1 MIRREAEEY
10 FANSLQPN
18 LLILYPVCLE
28 ISDKLCVVV
37 GGGSVAERKV
47 LGLLTAGAQVRLISP
62 QLTRTLTQLA
72 DDGRIEWLER
82 GYSQG
87 DLAGALLIFAATDS
101 REVQE
106 AVFQEAARVGQLV
119 NVIDA
124 PARCSFHVPAV
135 VKRGDLTLAVSTGGK
150 SPAVAAMVKKQL
162 AENFGE
168 EYGLLLDL
176 ISRLRE
182 QVLTGD
188 RDSAKRKI
196 LFQNI
201 LHDDIVHWIKSGQRD
216 LLRRHLRTVLG
227 SDVDFDI
234 SQPGDK

>member
-1 MIRREAEEY
+1 M
-10 FANSLQPN
+10 
-18 LLILYPVCLE
+18 YPVCLE

-37 GGGSVAERKV
+37 GGGSVAERKI
-47 LGLLTAGAQVRLISP
+47 LGLLTAGAQVRVISP
-62 QLTRTLTQLA
+62 QLTGTLTQLA

-82 GYSQG
+82 GYAQG

-106 AVFQEAARVGQLV
+106 AVFQEAGRSGQLV

-124 PARCSFHVPAV
+124 PVRCSFHVPAV

-150 SPAVAAMVKKQL
+150 SPAVAAMVRRQL
-162 AENFGE
+162 AKNFGE

-182 QVLTGD
+182 QVLSGD
-188 RDSAKRKI
+188 GDSAKRKI

-201 LHDDIVHWIKSGQRD
+201 LHDDILHWIKSGQRD
-216 LLRRHLRTVLG
+216 LLRRHLRAVLG

-234 SQPGDK
+234 SQPGRDK

>member
-1 MIRREAEEY
+1 
-10 FANSLQPN
+10 
-18 LLILYPVCLE
+18 LYPVCLE

-47 LGLLTAGAQVRLISP
+47 LGLLTAGAQVRIISP
-62 QLTRTLTQLA
+62 QLTRPLTELA

-82 GYSQG
+82 GYTQG

-101 REVQE
+101 REAQE
-106 AVFQEAARVGQLV
+106 AVFKEAGQAGQLV

-135 VKRGDLTLAVSTGGK
+135 VRRGDLTLAISTGGK
-150 SPAVAAMVKKQL
+150 SPAVAAMVRKQL

-182 QVLTGD
+182 QVLTGEGN
-188 RDSAKRKI
+188 SSERKI

-216 LLRRHLRTVLG
+216 LLRKHLRAVLG

-234 SQPGDK
+234 SQPRDK

>member
-1 MIRREAEEY
+1 M
-10 FANSLQPN
+10 
-18 LLILYPVCLE
+18 YPVCLE
-28 ISDKLCVVV
+28 ISHILCVVV
-37 GGGSVAERKV
+37 GGGSVAERKI
-47 LGLLTAGAQVRLISP
+47 LGLLTAGAQVRVISP
-62 QLTRTLTQLA
+62 QLTGTLAQLA
-72 DDGRIEWLER
+72 DDGHIEWLER
-82 GYSQG
+82 GYAQG
-87 DLAGALLIFAATDS
+87 DLTGALLIFAATDS

-106 AVFQEAARVGQLV
+106 AVFREADRAGQLV

-124 PARCSFHVPAV
+124 PTRCSFHVPAV

-150 SPAVAAMVKKQL
+150 SPAVAAMVRKQL

-182 QVLTGD
+182 QVLTGEGN
-188 RDSAKRKI
+188 SSERKI

-216 LLRRHLRTVLG
+216 LLRKHLRAVLG
-227 SDVDFDI
+227 SDIDFDI
-234 SQPGDK
+234 SQPRDK

>member
-1 MIRREAEEY
+1 M
-10 FANSLQPN
+10 
-18 LLILYPVCLE
+18 YPVCLE

-47 LGLLTAGAQVRLISP
+47 LGLLTAGAQVRIITP
-62 QLTRTLTQLA
+62 QLTRSLARLA

-82 GYSQG
+82 GYAQG

-101 REVQE
+101 REVQKAVCKE
-106 AVFQEAARVGQLV
+106 AGQAGQLV

-135 VKRGDLTLAVSTGGK
+135 VQRGDLTLAVSTGGK
-150 SPAVAAMVKKQL
+150 SPAVAAMIRKQL
-162 AENFGE
+162 AQSYGE

-182 QVLTGD
+182 QVLAGEGN
-188 RDSAKRKI
+188 SSERKI

-201 LHDDIVHWIKSGQRD
+201 LHDDIVHWIKSGQKD
-216 LLRRHLRTVLG
+216 LLRRHLRAVLG

-234 SQPGDK
+234 SQPGRDT

>member
-1 MIRREAEEY
+1 MY
-10 FANSLQPN
+10 S
-18 LLILYPVCLE
+18 VCLE

-47 LGLLTAGAQVRLISP
+47 LGLLTAGAQVRIISP
-62 QLTRTLTQLA
+62 QLTRPLTELA
-72 DDGRIEWLER
+72 DAGRIEWLER
-82 GYSQG
+82 GYTQG

-101 REVQE
+101 RKVQE
-106 AVFQEAARVGQLV
+106 AVFKEAGQAGQLV

-135 VKRGDLTLAVSTGGK
+135 VRRGDLTLAVSTGGK
-150 SPAVAAMVKKQL
+150 SPAVAAMVRKQL

-182 QVLTGD
+182 QVLTGKGN
-188 RDSAKRKI
+188 SSERKI

-216 LLRRHLRTVLG
+216 LLRKHLRAVLG
-227 SDVDFDI
+227 SDIDFDI
-234 SQPGDK
+234 SQPRDK

>member
-1 MIRREAEEY
+1 MRI
-10 FANSLQPN
+10 
-18 LLILYPVCLE
+18 
-28 ISDKLCVVV
+28 
-37 GGGSVAERKV
+37 
-47 LGLLTAGAQVRLISP
+47 ISP
-62 QLTRTLTQLA
+62 QLTKPLTERA

-82 GYSQG
+82 GYTQG

-101 REVQE
+101 REAQE
-106 AVFQEAARVGQLV
+106 AVFKEAGQAGQLV

-135 VKRGDLTLAVSTGGK
+135 VKRGDLTLAVSTGGM
-150 SPAVAAMVKKQL
+150 SPAVAAMVRKQL
-162 AENFGE
+162 EENFGE

-182 QVLTGD
+182 QVLTGEGN
-188 RDSAKRKI
+188 SSERKI

-216 LLRRHLRTVLG
+216 LLRKHLRAVLG
-227 SDVDFDI
+227 SDVDFDM
-234 SQPGDK
+234 SQPRDKW

>member
-1 MIRREAEEY
+1 M
-10 FANSLQPN
+10 
-18 LLILYPVCLE
+18 YPVCLE

-47 LGLLTAGAQVRLISP
+47 LGLLTAGAQVRVISP
-62 QLTRTLTQLA
+62 QLTRPLTRLT

-82 GYSQG
+82 GYAQG

-106 AVFQEAARVGQLV
+106 AVFLEANRAGQLV

-135 VKRGDLTLAVSTGGK
+135 VRRGDLTLTVSTGGK
-150 SPAVAAMVKKQL
+150 SPAVAAMVRRQL

-182 QVLTGD
+182 QVLAGD
-188 RDSAKRKI
+188 GDSSERKI

-201 LHDDIVHWIKSGQRD
+201 LHDDIVHWIKSDQRD
-216 LLRRHLRTVLG
+216 LLRKHLRAVLG

-234 SQPGDK
+234 SQPGRDT

>member
-1 MIRREAEEY
+1 
-10 FANSLQPN
+10 
-18 LLILYPVCLE
+18 LYTVCLE

-47 LGLLTAGAQVRLISP
+47 LGLLTAGAQVRIISP
-62 QLTRTLTQLA
+62 QLTKPLTELA

-82 GYSQG
+82 GYTQG

-101 REVQE
+101 REAQE
-106 AVFQEAARVGQLV
+106 AVFKEAGQAGQLV

-135 VKRGDLTLAVSTGGK
+135 VKRGDLTLAVSTGGM
-150 SPAVAAMVKKQL
+150 SPAVAAMVRKQL
-162 AENFGE
+162 EENFGE

-182 QVLTGD
+182 QVLTGEGN
-188 RDSAKRKI
+188 SSERKI

-216 LLRRHLRTVLG
+216 LLRKHLRAVLG

-234 SQPGDK
+234 SQPRDKW

>member
-1 MIRREAEEY
+1 M
-10 FANSLQPN
+10 
-18 LLILYPVCLE
+18 YPVCLE

-47 LGLLTAGAQVRLISP
+47 LGLLTAGARVRIISP
-62 QLTRTLTQLA
+62 LLTNTLTGLA
-72 DDGRIEWLER
+72 DEGRIKWLER
-82 GYSQG
+82 GYAQG

-101 REVQE
+101 TEVQE
-106 AVFQEAARVGQLV
+106 AVIQEAGQAGQLV

-135 VKRGDLTLAVSTGGK
+135 VRRGDLTLAVSTGGK
-150 SPAVAAMVKKQL
+150 SPAVAAMVRKQL
-162 AENFGE
+162 AQSYGE
-168 EYGLLLDL
+168 EYSQLLDL

-182 QVLTGD
+182 QVLAGD
-188 RDSAKRKI
+188 GDSTERKI

-201 LHDDIVHWIKSGQRD
+201 LHDDIVHWIKTDQRD
-216 LLRRHLRTVLG
+216 LLRRHLRAVLG

-234 SQPGDK
+234 SQPRDK

>member
-1 MIRREAEEY
+1 M
-10 FANSLQPN
+10 
-18 LLILYPVCLE
+18 YPVCLE

-47 LGLLTAGAQVRLISP
+47 LGLLTAGARVRVISP
-62 QLTRTLTQLA
+62 LLTNTLTGLA
-72 DDGRIEWLER
+72 DEGRIDWLER
-82 GYSQG
+82 GYAQG

-101 REVQE
+101 IEVQE
-106 AVFQEAARVGQLV
+106 TVFKEAGRAGQLV

-135 VKRGDLTLAVSTGGK
+135 IKRGDLTLAVSTGGK
-150 SPAVAAMVKKQL
+150 SPAVAAMVRKQL
-162 AENFGE
+162 DENFGE

-176 ISRLRE
+176 VSRLRE
-182 QVLTGD
+182 QVLAGD
-188 RDSAKRKI
+188 GDSAKRKI

-201 LHDDIVHWIKSGQRD
+201 LHDDIVHWIKSGQWD
-216 LLRRHLRTVLG
+216 LLRRHLHAVLG

-234 SQPGDK
+234 SQPRDK

>member
-1 MIRREAEEY
+1 M
-10 FANSLQPN
+10 
-18 LLILYPVCLE
+18 YPVCLE
-28 ISDKLCVVV
+28 ISHILCVVV
-37 GGGSVAERKV
+37 GGGSVAERKI
-47 LGLLTAGAQVRLISP
+47 LGLLTAGAQVRVISP
-62 QLTRTLTQLA
+62 QLTGTLAQLA

-82 GYSQG
+82 GYAQG
-87 DLAGALLIFAATDS
+87 DLTGALLIFAATNS

-106 AVFQEAARVGQLV
+106 AVFREADRAGQLV

-124 PARCSFHVPAV
+124 PTRCSFHVPAV

-150 SPAVAAMVKKQL
+150 SPAVAAMVRKQL

-182 QVLTGD
+182 QVLTGEGN
-188 RDSAKRKI
+188 SSERKI

-216 LLRRHLRTVLG
+216 LLRKHLRAVLG
-227 SDVDFDI
+227 SDIDFDI
-234 SQPGDK
+234 SQPRDK

>member
-1 MIRREAEEY
+1 M
-10 FANSLQPN
+10 
-18 LLILYPVCLE
+18 YPVCLE

-47 LGLLTAGAQVRLISP
+47 LGLLTAGAQVRIITP
-62 QLTRTLTQLA
+62 QLTRSLARLA

-82 GYSQG
+82 GYAQG
-87 DLAGALLIFAATDS
+87 DLAGALLIFAATDN

-106 AVFQEAARVGQLV
+106 AVCKEAGQAGQLV

-135 VKRGDLTLAVSTGGK
+135 VRRGDLTLAVSTGGK
-150 SPAVAAMVKKQL
+150 SPAVAAMIRKQL
-162 AENFGE
+162 AQSYGE

-182 QVLTGD
+182 QVLAGD
-188 RDSAKRKI
+188 GNSSERKI

-216 LLRRHLRTVLG
+216 LLRRHLRAVLG

-234 SQPGDK
+234 SQPGRDT

>member
-1 MIRREAEEY
+1 M
-10 FANSLQPN
+10 
-18 LLILYPVCLE
+18 YPVCLE
-28 ISDKLCVVV
+28 ISHKLCVVV
-37 GGGSVAERKV
+37 GGGSVAERKI
-47 LGLLTAGAQVRLISP
+47 LGLLTAGAQVRVISP
-62 QLTRTLTQLA
+62 QLTGTLAQLA

-82 GYSQG
+82 GYAQG
-87 DLAGALLIFAATDS
+87 DLTGALLIFAATNS

-106 AVFQEAARVGQLV
+106 AVFREADRAGQLV

-124 PARCSFHVPAV
+124 PTRCSFHVPAV

-150 SPAVAAMVKKQL
+150 SPAVAAMVRKQL

-182 QVLTGD
+182 QVLTGEGN
-188 RDSAKRKI
+188 SSERKI

-216 LLRRHLRTVLG
+216 LLRKHLRAVLG
-227 SDVDFDI
+227 SDIDFDI
-234 SQPGDK
+234 SQPRDK

>member
-1 MIRREAEEY
+1 M
-10 FANSLQPN
+10 
-18 LLILYPVCLE
+18 YPVCLE

-37 GGGSVAERKV
+37 GGGSVAERKI
-47 LGLLTAGAQVRLISP
+47 LGLLTAGAQVRVISP
-62 QLTRTLTQLA
+62 QLTGTLAQLA

-82 GYSQG
+82 GYTQG
-87 DLAGALLIFAATDS
+87 DFAGALLIFAATDS
-101 REVQE
+101 QEAQE
-106 AVFQEAARVGQLV
+106 AVFKEAGRGGQLV

-135 VKRGDLTLAVSTGGK
+135 VRRGDLTLAVSTGGK
-150 SPAVAAMVKKQL
+150 SPAVAAMVRKQL

-182 QVLTGD
+182 QVLTGEGN
-188 RDSAKRKI
+188 SSERKI

-216 LLRRHLRTVLG
+216 LLRKHLRAVLG

-234 SQPGDK
+234 SQPRDK

>member
-1 MIRREAEEY
+1 M
-10 FANSLQPN
+10 
-18 LLILYPVCLE
+18 YPVCLE

-47 LGLLTAGAQVRLISP
+47 LGLLTAGAQVRVISP
-62 QLTRTLTQLA
+62 QLTGTLTRLA

-82 GYSQG
+82 GYAQG

-106 AVFQEAARVGQLV
+106 AVFQEAGRSGQLV

-124 PARCSFHVPAV
+124 PVRCSFHVPAV

-150 SPAVAAMVKKQL
+150 SPAVAAMVRRQL

-182 QVLTGD
+182 QVLSGD
-188 RDSAKRKI
+188 GDSAERKI

-201 LHDDIVHWIKSGQRD
+201 LHDDILHWIKSGQRD
-216 LLRRHLRTVLG
+216 LLRRHLRAVLG

-234 SQPGDK
+234 SQPGRDKW

>member
-1 MIRREAEEY
+1 M
-10 FANSLQPN
+10 
-18 LLILYPVCLE
+18 YPVCLE

-37 GGGSVAERKV
+37 GGGSVAERKI
-47 LGLLTAGAQVRLISP
+47 LGLLTAGAQVRVISP
-62 QLTRTLTQLA
+62 QLTGTLAQLA

-82 GYSQG
+82 GYAQG
-87 DLAGALLIFAATDS
+87 DLTGALLIFAATNS

-106 AVFQEAARVGQLV
+106 AVFREADRAGQLV

-124 PARCSFHVPAV
+124 PTRCSFHVPAV

-150 SPAVAAMVKKQL
+150 SPAVAAMVRKQL

-182 QVLTGD
+182 QVLTGEGN
-188 RDSAKRKI
+188 SSERKI

-216 LLRRHLRTVLG
+216 LLRKHLRAVLG
-227 SDVDFDI
+227 SDIDFDI
-234 SQPGDK
+234 SQPRDK

>member
-1 MIRREAEEY
+1 M
-10 FANSLQPN
+10 
-18 LLILYPVCLE
+18 YPVCLE

-37 GGGSVAERKV
+37 GGGSVAERKI
-47 LGLLTAGAQVRLISP
+47 LGLLTAGAQVRVISP
-62 QLTRTLTQLA
+62 QLTGTLAQLA

-82 GYSQG
+82 GYTQG

-101 REVQE
+101 REAQE
-106 AVFQEAARVGQLV
+106 AVFKEAGQAGQLV

-135 VKRGDLTLAVSTGGK
+135 VRRGDLTLAVSTGGK
-150 SPAVAAMVKKQL
+150 SPAVAAMVRKQL

-182 QVLTGD
+182 QVLTGEGN
-188 RDSAKRKI
+188 SSERKI

-216 LLRRHLRTVLG
+216 LLRKHLRAVLG

-234 SQPGDK
+234 SQPRDK